1 MIVRQF
7 FATLYRSA
15 AGVSFWKAGDT
26 IALGRRTLRVID
38 RLDEG
43 TDGDSEVRRARSAA
57 RRRKRLAAPI
67 RLGRNCSNRCRVFGL
82 RNGVANAQLRGMRDT
97 GGDA

>member
-38 RLDEG
+38 
-43 TDGDSEVRRARSAA
+43 TDWTRALTATPKFGVRGVRPGGGSDLRHPSGSAVTA
-57 RRRKRLAAPI
+57 QTVAAF
-67 RLGRNCSNRCRVFGL
+67 S
-82 RNGVANAQLRGMRDT
+82 D
-97 GGDA
+97 